1 MVELEVKSRMS
12 GSARPSVA
20 PEAPKAGAARQRYL
34 GLGNLGES
42 GPLLGRDG
50 CDGSA
55 GAMRSKLVRS
65 DRAVGLRAADEK
77 KTTPK
82 AKSYWHKTSLRDPTE
97 LVNEIRAS
105 PVHFW

>member
-1 MVELEVKSRMS
+1 M
-12 GSARPSVA
+12 GSARR
-20 PEAPKAGAARQRYL
+20 RQL
-34 GLGNLGES
+34 GLATSGMR
-42 GPLLGRDG
+42 GPLPGRG
-50 CDGSA
+50 CCYGGA
-55 GAMRSKLVRS
+55 GAMRSTLVRS

>member
-12 GSARPSVA
+12 GSARPSVV

-34 GLGNLGES
+34 GLDNLGES

-65 DRAVGLRAADEK
+65 DRAVGLRAADENLC
-77 KTTPK
+77 
-82 AKSYWHKTSLRDPTE
+82 ALSS
-97 LVNEIRAS
+97 
-105 PVHFW
+105 